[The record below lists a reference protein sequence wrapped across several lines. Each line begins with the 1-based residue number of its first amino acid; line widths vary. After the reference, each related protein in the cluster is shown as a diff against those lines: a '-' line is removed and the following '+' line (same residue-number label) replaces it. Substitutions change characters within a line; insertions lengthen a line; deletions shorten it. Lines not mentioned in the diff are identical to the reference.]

1 MWFNVLANY
10 TVFANILDDSPYNP
24 DEYISYNIG
33 QARFNNS
40 DYFYTDLDSSV
51 Q

>member
-10 TVFANILDDSPYNP
+10 TVYENILDESPYNP
-24 DEYISYNIG
+24 DEYITYNFG

-40 DYFYTDLDSSV
+40 DYFYTDLSPDV